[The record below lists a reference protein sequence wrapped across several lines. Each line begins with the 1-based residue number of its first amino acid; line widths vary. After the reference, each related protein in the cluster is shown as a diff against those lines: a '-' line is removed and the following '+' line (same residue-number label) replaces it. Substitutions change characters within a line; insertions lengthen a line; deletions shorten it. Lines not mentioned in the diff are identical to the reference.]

1 MAFSI
6 YEVIRVT
13 CQSRSWFV
21 YIPREIE
28 RKQTN
33 YPTDKPRKRLRKM
46 LKAMP
51 EKNPWS
57 QGKWQLD
64 IYKGAK

>member
-6 YEVIRVT
+6 YEVVRVT

-21 YIPREIE
+21 YTLREKG

-33 YPTDKPRKRLRKM
+33 YRTGKPRKSWKYEAQSNFQVILLLKQNDFRKR
-46 LKAMP
+46 
-51 EKNPWS
+51 N
-57 QGKWQLD
+57 
-64 IYKGAK
+64 

>member
-21 YIPREIE
+21 YIPREIG
-28 RKQTN
+28 RKQA
-33 YPTDKPRKRLRKM
+33 RKVRVVSTLYFSKTK
-46 LKAMP
+46 LKLE
-51 EKNPWS
+51 EKS
-57 QGKWQLD
+57 SEQCLFVC
-64 IYKGAK
+64 

>member
-6 YEVIRVT
+6 YEAIRVT

-21 YIPREIE
+21 YIPREIG

-33 YPTDKPRKRLRKM
+33 YRTDKPRKR
-46 LKAMP
+46 KATP
-51 EKNPWS
+51 ERNP
-57 QGKWQLD
+57 
-64 IYKGAK
+64 

>member
-21 YIPREIE
+21 YIPREIG

-51 EKNPWS
+51 EKNR
-57 QGKWQLD
+57 
-64 IYKGAK
+64 